1 MKIALFQSDIDWCN
15 KKENFVVAKK
25 KIKEA
30 SNQNCSAVFFPE
42 MSFTGFTMNI
52 NVSKEKNG
60 ETIEIMKSLAKEN
73 NIAVGFGYVKD
84 CGEKCEN
91 HYAVVD
97 SCGKVIS
104 DYAKIHPFSAG
115 YESEYFVGGNRLTKY
130 KIDGMN
136 FSTFICYDLRFPEIF
151 QAVREDTDV
160 IVVPANW
167 PRSRSHHFKTLLQ
180 ARAIE
185 TECYVLGINCVGV
198 HDDIYY
204 SGDTMAINPYGEVIK
219 CVSNI
224 QDLLVVNI
232 NNDVY
237 EYREKLNTNKDRRPD
252 LYKKF
257 LYEC

>member
-15 KKENFVVAKK
+15 KKENYVVAKK
-25 KIKEA
+25 KISEA
-30 SNQNCSAVFFPE
+30 SALGCEVIFFPE

-52 NVSKEKNG
+52 NVSKEKNN
-60 ETIEIMKSLAKEN
+60 ETIEYIKPLAKEN

-84 CGEKCEN
+84 LGSKCEN

-97 SCGKVIS
+97 SSGEVIS

-115 YESEYFVGGNRLTKY
+115 YESEYFVGGSEITKY
-130 KIDGMN
+130 KINGMN

-151 QAVREDTDV
+151 QAVRKDSDI

-167 PRSRSHHFKTLLQ
+167 PRSRSVHWKTLLK

-198 HDDIYY
+198 HDDTYY
-204 SGDTMAINPYGEVIK
+204 SGDTMAINPFCEVIK

-232 NNDVY
+232 NNDVA

-257 LYEC
+257 LY